1 MKKSYLILILN
12 MKIQKFKV
20 NIKVILHLKID
31 DTDRD
36 LMKVITLDLPIPVM
50 CPNIEDHR
58 GKACKIIK
66 RGFYERIHCYDL
78 DFPFYL
84 HYQIYS
90 CNDYKFSVLNPKF
103 IQGIP
108 ANIHLNIDLVV
119 MGKHILVLLC
129 FILFDFFRHKD

>member
-1 MKKSYLILILN
+1 

-84 HYQIYS
+84 LSFKPKIYLRYS
-90 CNDYKFSVLNPKF
+90 C
-103 IQGIP
+103 
-108 ANIHLNIDLVV
+108 
-119 MGKHILVLLC
+119 
-129 FILFDFFRHKD
+129 